1 MEVENIIRLIEAVE
15 KAGLASFELKEGEF
29 SLSMASARG
38 AEPIVMAAPMTAV
51 SAAAAGAAL
60 QAQEN
65 TSEMKS
71 AMMEGLEAV
80 TSPLVGVFYE
90 APGQGEAPF
99 VRVGDRVKKGQTIGI
114 IEAMKLMNEIPATC
128 DGVVESILVKN
139 EQTVEYG
146 QPLVQIRP

>member
-15 KAGLASFELKEGEF
+15 KAGLASFELKDGEF

-51 SAAAAGAAL
+51 SAAAGAAL
-60 QAQEN
+60 QPQED

>member
-1 MEVENIIRLIEAVE
+1 METENIIRLIEAVE

-29 SLSMASARG
+29 SLSMSSARG
-38 AEPIVMAAPMTAV
+38 AAPAV
-51 SAAAAGAAL
+51 SAAAAGVVSQPQKEA
-60 QAQEN
+60 
-65 TSEMKS
+65 SEMAIS
-71 AMMEGLEAV
+71 E
-80 TSPLVGVFYE
+80 TE

>member
-1 MEVENIIRLIEAVE
+1 
-15 KAGLASFELKEGEF
+15 
-29 SLSMASARG
+29 
-38 AEPIVMAAPMTAV
+38 MTC
-51 SAAAAGAAL
+51 
-60 QAQEN
+60 QR
-65 TSEMKS
+65 
-71 AMMEGLEAV
+71 
-80 TSPLVGVFYE
+80 VGVVYE
-90 APGQGEAPF
+90 APGQGEAPL

>member
-1 MEVENIIRLIEAVE
+1 METENIIRLIEAVE

-29 SLSMASARG
+29 SLSMSSARG
-38 AEPIVMAAPMTAV
+38 AAPAV
-51 SAAAAGAAL
+51 SAAAAGVVSQPQKEA
-60 QAQEN
+60 
-65 TSEMKS
+65 SEMAIS
-71 AMMEGLEAV
+71 ETEGLETV

-128 DGVVESILVKN
+128 DGVVESILVKY

>member
-1 MEVENIIRLIEAVE
+1 MEVENIIRLIEALE

-51 SAAAAGAAL
+51 SAAAGAAL
-60 QAQEN
+60 QPQED

-99 VRVGDRVKKGQTIGI
+99 VHVGDRVKKGQTIGI
-114 IEAMKLMNEIPATC
+114 IEAMKLMNEIPATG

>member
-29 SLSMASARG
+29 SLSMASAQG
-38 AEPIVMAAPMTAV
+38 AEPIVMAAPMTTV
-51 SAAAAGAAL
+51 SAAATGAIS
-60 QAQEN
+60 QPQKEVN
-65 TSEMKS
+65 EMAS
-71 AMMEGLEAV
+71 AETEGLEAV

>member
-29 SLSMASARG
+29 SLSMASVRG
-38 AEPIVMAAPMTAV
+38 AQPIVMAAPMTAV
-51 SAAAAGAAL
+51 SAAAGAAL
-60 QAQEN
+60 QPQED

>member
-51 SAAAAGAAL
+51 SAAAGAAL
-60 QAQEN
+60 QPQED

-114 IEAMKLMNEIPATC
+114 IEAMKLMNDVVAEEDGEI
-128 DGVVESILVKN
+128 VEICAENGALVEFGQILFK
-139 EQTVEYG
+139 
-146 QPLVQIRP
+146 IF

>member
-51 SAAAAGAAL
+51 SAAAGAAL
-60 QAQEN
+60 QPQED

-128 DGVVESILVKN
+128 DGVVE
-139 EQTVEYG
+139 
-146 QPLVQIRP
+146 

>member
-1 MEVENIIRLIEAVE
+1 
-15 KAGLASFELKEGEF
+15 
-29 SLSMASARG
+29 
-38 AEPIVMAAPMTAV
+38 
-51 SAAAAGAAL
+51 
-60 QAQEN
+60 
-65 TSEMKS
+65 
-71 AMMEGLEAV
+71 MMEGLEAV

>member
-51 SAAAAGAAL
+51 SAAAGAAL
-60 QAQEN
+60 QPQED

-99 VRVGDRVKKGQTIGI
+99 VHVGDRVKKGQTIGI

>member
-51 SAAAAGAAL
+51 SAAAGAAL
-60 QAQEN
+60 QPQED

-114 IEAMKLMNEIPATC
+114 IEALKLMNEIPATC